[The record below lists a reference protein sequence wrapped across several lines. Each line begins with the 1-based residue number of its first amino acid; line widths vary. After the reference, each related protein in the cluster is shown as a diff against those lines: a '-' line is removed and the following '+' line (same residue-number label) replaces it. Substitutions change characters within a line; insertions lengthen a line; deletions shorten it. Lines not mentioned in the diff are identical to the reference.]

1 MSSKKRTVLNNVKIF
16 DIANKGQAIAKFN
29 ERVILV
35 DKGVPGDICDILV
48 TKKRRKFWKG
58 KIVKR
63 IKDSEHRIEA
73 KCKHFGICGGCK
85 WQNMK
90 YDSQLYFK
98 QKEVFNNLK
107 RIGGVEFENTKLLE
121 LIPSKLA
128 FLSLASEKFK
138 LFISLLLKLIASKLL
153 FSKFVF
159 LNFDL

>member
-1 MSSKKRTVLNNVKIF
+1 MSLKKRTILNNVKIF

-85 WQNMK
+85 WQDMK
-90 YDSQLYFK
+90 YESQLNFK
-98 QKEVFNNLK
+98 QNEVLCPHYLKEFWTGHKPIV
-107 RIGGVEFENTKLLE
+107 IH
-121 LIPSKLA
+121 
-128 FLSLASEKFK
+128 
-138 LFISLLLKLIASKLL
+138 
-153 FSKFVF
+153 
-159 LNFDL
+159 